1 MQIIQS
7 RIENLQTPVRSPS
20 KVTVGL
26 TFVGFH
32 IETANGPVATGLDNC
47 CYLAPVAVFTMPAP
61 SAPAPSPPDVAS
73 LIRIQGVTKTYQRG
87 RAPVHALRDVSLT
100 ISPGQFVGVV
110 GPSGSGKS
118 TLLHLLAALD
128 QPSAGTLQV
137 GNWTLGHLDPSDR
150 AQYRR
155 SMVGLVFQQF
165 HLVPTM
171 TARENVAL
179 PLLLAGVAP
188 GERTKRATAALENVS
203 LADRMDH
210 RPAELSGGEQQRV
223 ATARALVGD
232 PPLLLADEPTGNLDA
247 ETGAQIVELLARL
260 HREHDRT
267 VLVATHHVEEIA
279 SHVDRIVHLRDGA
292 LDDTG

>member
-1 MQIIQS
+1 M
-7 RIENLQTPVRSPS
+7 
-20 KVTVGL
+20 
-26 TFVGFH
+26 
-32 IETANGPVATGLDNC
+32 A
-47 CYLAPVAVFTMPAP
+47 
-61 SAPAPSPPDVAS
+61 SAPDATASTEPSS
-73 LIRIQGVTKTYQRG
+73 LIDLQAVTKTYHRG
-87 RAPVHALRDVSLT
+87 RSSVHALQNLSLT
-100 ISPGQFVGVV
+100 IPAGHFVGIV

-128 QPSAGTLQV
+128 QPSGGTLQV
-137 GNWTLGHLDPSDR
+137 GNWTLGSLDPSDR
-150 AQYRR
+150 ARYRR

-188 GERTKRATAALENVS
+188 DERTQRATAALEAVA
-203 LADRMDH
+203 LADRMEH

-247 ETGAQIVELLARL
+247 DTGAQIVDLLARL
-260 HREHDRT
+260 HHEHDRT

-279 SHVDRIVHLRDGA
+279 SDVDRIVHLRDGA